1 MFSTG
6 SKLFLGATTIALIAT
21 LVFGVTASGDTYWT
35 AMVGLISATV
45 ALAFLTGIN
54 FFVRDCNVSSM
65 QADATTTSS
74 AAQPAPGNSAWPAV
88 SAIGSGLI
96 VVGIVTEPIVF
107 KAGIVVLFAVL
118 VEWMVQ
124 AWSERASSD
133 QDYNAGVRKRVLHPL
148 EFPVLGAIALAI
160 IVYSFSRI
168 MLFASKEAG
177 PAIFGTIAALVLV
190 GGFLFATQA
199 SFKKSI
205 VVGICTIAALG
216 LVSTGA
222 VMAIDGEREMHA
234 HPTVSSDPDVCSNP
248 EETEIDEK
256 ASQSLAAK
264 SNVAA
269 TVWYED
275 GELYAEVIGIEGPQQ
290 TITLPRSTP
299 SYVVFRNADAE
310 PVRLTVN
317 MGAFESEVNGTPVV
331 QKPVTCTALVDQDGR
346 QFIELTFPKSSPPPD
361 GYGPSL
367 EPYTLVVPG
376 SDAEPI
382 TVVVP

>member
-21 LVFGVTASGDTYWT
+21 LVFGVTTGGDTYWT
-35 AMVGLISATV
+35 AVLGLASVTV
-45 ALAFLTGIN
+45 SLAFLTAIN
-54 FFVRDCNVSSM
+54 FFIRDSNVSSM
-65 QADATTTSS
+65 QPDATSTSS
-74 AAQPAPGNSAWPAV
+74 AAQPTPGNSMWPAV
-88 SAIGSGLI
+88 SAIGSGLV
-96 VVGIVTEPIVF
+96 VVGVITEPIVF
-107 KAGIVVLFAVL
+107 KAGVVVLLAVL

-133 QDYNAGVRKRVLHPL
+133 RAYNAGVRKRVLHPL
-148 EFPVLGAIALAI
+148 EFPVLGAIGLAV

-177 PAIFGTIAALVLV
+177 PAIFGVMAALVLL

-199 SFKKSI
+199 SLKKSI
-205 VVGICTIAALG
+205 VAGVCTIAALG

-222 VMAIDGEREMHA
+222 VMAIDGERPMHE
-234 HPTVSSDPDVCSNP
+234 HPTVSSDPDVCSSA

-269 TVWYED
+269 TIYYEE
-275 GELYAEVIGIEGPQQ
+275 GRLYAQVIGIGGPQD
-290 TITLPRSTP
+290 TITLSRSTP
-299 SYVVFRNADAE
+299 SYIVFRNESSE
-310 PVRLTVN
+310 PVRLTAN
-317 MGAFESEVNGTPVV
+317 MGAFEADINGTPVV
-331 QKPVTCTALVDQDGR
+331 QKPVTCTALVEQDGR
-346 QFIELTFPKSSPPPD
+346 QFIELRFSKSSV
-361 GYGPSL
+361 GSL
-367 EPYTLVVPG
+367 EPYTFVVPG

-382 TVVVP
+382 TVEVP